1 MLEMSH
7 PASRTKPLTL
17 ADVDPDNDA
26 DMERLEHEEV
36 ASAAER
42 VKQAIE
48 RHRAAG
54 LVDEKGRRISK
65 ELPPDMRPGS
75 KTGV

>member
-1 MLEMSH
+1 MSRT
-7 PASRTKPLTL
+7 ASPTKPLTL
-17 ADVDPDNDA
+17 AGVDPDNDA

-42 VKQAIE
+42 VKRAVR

-54 LVDEKGRRISK
+54 IVDEKGRRTSK
-65 ELPPDMRPGS
+65 ELPLDMRPGS